1 MHVDIR
7 AFADAIGYP
16 AAGLGILIE
25 SAGIPFPGETMLL
38 AVAAYAATGSLDIRV
53 VITFGAIGAMMGAN
67 LGYGVGYFGGRPLVE
82 RLIRLFRLST
92 SHMTRSE
99 LFFARHGGMTV
110 LVGRFVLGLRSW
122 ASLMAGMSRM
132 PIVTFELYSAIGG
145 IAWAIVIGT
154 IGFYLGSNWS
164 LVQRVISY
172 LGLGGL
178 AVVAA
183 VIVALLLLRRRAA
196 RISPR

>member
-16 AAGLGILIE
+16 AASLGILIE

-82 RLIRLFRLST
+82 RLIRLFRLGT

-99 LFFARHGGMTV
+99 LFFARHGAITV
-110 LVGRFVLGLRSW
+110 LIGRFVLGLRSW

-132 PIVTFELYSAIGG
+132 PILTFELYSAIGG

-164 LVQRVISY
+164 LVERVISY

-183 VIVALLLLRRRAA
+183 VIATLLLLRRRAA

>member
-1 MHVDIR
+1 LHVDIR

-16 AAGLGILIE
+16 AASLGILIE

-82 RLIRLFRLST
+82 RLIRLFRLSA

-99 LFFARHGGMTV
+99 LFFARHGAITV
-110 LVGRFVLGLRSW
+110 LIGRFVLGLRSW

-132 PIVTFELYSAIGG
+132 PILTFELYSAIGG

-164 LVQRVISY
+164 LVERVISY

-183 VIVALLLLRRRAA
+183 VIATLLLLRRRAA